1 MAQNGL
7 TKTNLS
13 FESDLVKWK
22 VMQTNRFFNV
32 TTNGFSCHK
41 KWVFNV
47 AKNELFKWIF
57 YFKNNVICRKF
68 WIFQQSA
75 FLIRHCNRLCDKLTF
90 LNCACEILATSKSYT
105 WPTNLLCDFFWTG
118 KFSLTVFLCQMF
130 LHAFLSIRVLY
141 LAFSLYRT
149 ELSVGVTV
157 LSWFYW
163 LEDFDSQT
171 FGFSTL
177 TLYSEFFIHWLML
190 PGSLEVCISKFAFFT
205 CLFSCGF
212 AGPS

>member
-57 YFKNNVICRKF
+57 NFKNNVICRKF

-75 FLIRHCNRLCDKLTF
+75 FLIRHCSRLCDKLTF
-90 LNCACEILATSKSYT
+90 LNCACEILATSKSFT

-141 LAFSLYRT
+141 LALVVSWNDGTELVLLMRRFWLTDLWIFNTDIVQWIFYTLAYVAWESGSLY
-149 ELSVGVTV
+149 
-157 LSWFYW
+157 
-163 LEDFDSQT
+163 
-171 FGFSTL
+171 
-177 TLYSEFFIHWLML
+177 
-190 PGSLEVCISKFAFFT
+190 
-205 CLFSCGF
+205 
-212 AGPS
+212 